1 MVRRAG
7 DVIPQVTGV
16 ILSKRPDSAKM
27 VAVPTRCPVCDH
39 PIVYPNDG
47 VVARCSGGI
56 ARCPAQRKESLKH
69 FASRLAMDIEGLGDK
84 LIELLVDAE
93 LVLQPADL
101 YALNAADI
109 AELPRMG
116 EKSASK
122 LVAAIDRSRTTTLP
136 RLIYALG
143 IREVGEA
150 TAVSLVNHFGTLAAI
165 RSARPEALEAVP
177 DIGPVVAANLAEYFA
192 DPDNMALLD
201 ALLAAGLSWQE
212 AEPDNS
218 GEAGP
223 LTDQTW
229 VLTGTLEAMTRD
241 EAKARLVALGAK
253 VAGSVSKKT
262 SCVVAGP
269 GAGSKLAKA
278 QSLEL
283 PVLDEA
289 EFLARLAELESV

>member
-1 MVRRAG
+1 
-7 DVIPQVTGV
+7 
-16 ILSKRPDSAKM
+16 
-27 VAVPTRCPVCDH
+27 
-39 PIVYPNDG
+39 
-47 VVARCSGGI
+47 VVARCSGGV
-56 ARCPAQRKESLKH
+56 RTCPAQRKEGLKH

-84 LIELLVDAE
+84 LIEQLVDIG
-93 LVLQPADL
+93 LVAQPADL
-101 YALNAADI
+101 YRLRASEL

-116 EKSASK
+116 EKSAAK
-122 LVAAIDRSRTTTLP
+122 LVAAIARSRDTTLP

-150 TAVSLVNHFGTLAAI
+150 TAISLVNHFGTLEAI
-165 RSARPEALEAVP
+165 RAASAEALEEVADV
-177 DIGPVVAANLAEYFA
+177 GPVVAANLAEYFA
-192 DPDNMALLD
+192 DPENAALLD
-201 ALLAAGLSWQE
+201 ALLAVGLNWPDTAP
-212 AEPDNS
+212 AEQAQKAPLS
-218 GEAGP
+218 GE
-223 LTDQTW
+223 TW

-278 QSLEL
+278 ESLEI

-289 EFLARLAELESV
+289 ALISRLTELENG